1 MGKSLFTGLAILI
14 IAMTV
19 VLSPLASSYGSYS
32 GNQEYGATSCHEVES
47 TVTVTMESNPTGG
60 IISPNQLVRVWVN
73 VTGEISG
80 DELGALITSNTAG
93 EGSLPTENGWTILMD
108 PSGETQYNY
117 YKDPEY
123 DGEAFFLWVLE
134 APMEN
139 GTYPIY
145 SKAVHAGDTLYSK
158 ATEPILLQ
166 VGEPVS
172 EQVVVQILEPVDGSS
187 VGDSITI
194 TALVTVP
201 SSSGVSIESVDLI
214 VDGEFVSTKYENP
227 YSWIL
232 DTKEYANGDHIIEVI
247 AYDSLDAAHSATVNI
262 VVNNLDD
269 DDVLGN
275 LGLNIAAGIMASL
288 ALVSLLTI
296 LVLYARDRLRGGG

>member
-1 MGKSLFTGLAILI
+1 MGKYLFTGLAILT
-14 IAMTV
+14 IALMV
-19 VLSPLASSYGSYS
+19 ALSPLASSYGSYS

-60 IISPNQLVRVWVN
+60 IISPNQPVRVWVN

-80 DELGALITSNTAG
+80 DELGALISSNTAE
-93 EGSLPTENGWTILMD
+93 EGSLPTENGWTILTD

-123 DGEAFFLWVLE
+123 DGEASFLWVLE

-139 GTYPIY
+139 DTYPIY
-145 SKAVHAGDTLYSK
+145 SKVVHAGDTLYSK
-158 ATEPILLQ
+158 AAGPILFQ

-172 EQVVVQILEPVDGSS
+172 EQVVVQILEPVHGSS
-187 VGDSITI
+187 VGDSIII
-194 TALVTVP
+194 TAIVTVP
-201 SSSGVSIESVDLI
+201 SWSDVTIESVNLI
-214 VDGEFVSTKYENP
+214 VDWELVTTKYENP

-232 DTKEYANGDHIIEVI
+232 DTKEYANGNHIIEVI
-247 AYDSLDAAHSATVNI
+247 AHDSMDAAHSATVN
-262 VVNNLDD
+262 VTVNNLGD

-275 LGLNIAAGIMASL
+275 LGLNMTAGIMASL
-288 ALVSLLTI
+288 ALVSLLTL

>member
-1 MGKSLFTGLAILI
+1 
-14 IAMTV
+14 
-19 VLSPLASSYGSYS
+19 
-32 GNQEYGATSCHEVES
+32 
-47 TVTVTMESNPTGG
+47 
-60 IISPNQLVRVWVN
+60 
-73 VTGEISG
+73 
-80 DELGALITSNTAG
+80 
-93 EGSLPTENGWTILMD
+93 
-108 PSGETQYNY
+108 
-117 YKDPEY
+117 
-123 DGEAFFLWVLE
+123 
-134 APMEN
+134 
-139 GTYPIY
+139 
-145 SKAVHAGDTLYSK
+145 
-158 ATEPILLQ
+158 

-201 SSSGVSIESVDLI
+201 SSSGVSRESVDLI